1 MFPGSLGLLS
11 LRRSHVCNSDGP
23 TTKHVRQIL
32 DPSLDYTTHG
42 YDKSDR

>member
-1 MFPGSLGLLS
+1 MF
-11 LRRSHVCNSDGP
+11 VTP
-23 TTKHVRQIL
+23 TTEHVRQIL